1 MIIEFTRGERE
12 REIGVWRIPSETM
25 IKVKGK
31 ERVHCVF
38 FVVWT
43 MNFRT
48 VATYLRVSRQAF
60 GLDRANIV
68 SFGSVSIAIDR
79 SKAHRLSGK
88 MTEN

>member
-1 MIIEFTRGERE
+1 
-12 REIGVWRIPSETM
+12 M

-43 MNFRT
+43 MNFRMEA

-88 MTEN
+88 MKINKAKNFIEILRNLEKT